1 MKIRLSLLFFLLC
14 STLSAQR
21 ALFPD
26 SVGNISPVPI
36 RAIVETDPYQRQ
48 FSLSC
53 TSKLDNKPL
62 VLTPDNAIGYQ
73 LSSRGMYVSHTFEYA
88 GETKHL
94 FLHRV
99 GTYQD
104 SLFFFVYYDDEAA
117 RHPIY
122 YV

>member
-1 MKIRLSLLFFLLC
+1 MKIRLFLLFFLLC
-14 STLSAQR
+14 SSLSAQR

-26 SVGNISPVPI
+26 SAGNISPVPI

-73 LSSRGMYVSHTFEYA
+73 LSSRGMYVSHTFE
-88 GETKHL
+88 
-94 FLHRV
+94 
-99 GTYQD
+99 
-104 SLFFFVYYDDEAA
+104 
-117 RHPIY
+117 
-122 YV
+122 